1 MTGHIGKNRRTTKK
15 DKTGQKSVA
24 ENKENGSFPSLP
36 QGTELTTQSTSDGSS
51 EVEDKIPFEGS
62 RFTLL
67 PPIERRS
74 DLTSTRPLSPTYIV
88 PIQSSKSIIEIEKSH
103 SSIGKPIGLPPI
115 ESSDGIT
122 NMVNTKL
129 RDSMDKQRREQMDN
143 IKPPKRS
150 KTHTMHKD
158 LQRGDSFE
166 LLRAEKI
173 RCAELE
179 SYQAN
184 PGKRNAEWDSRQGS
198 GCSKR
203 DQGSKRSS
211 RKRKDQ
217 DDRVK
222 VVKKSGKKR
231 EVTTTKH
238 GEDGTTSKA
247 T

>member
-1 MTGHIGKNRRTTKK
+1 MTGHVGKTRRSTKK
-15 DKTGQKSVA
+15 DKKGQKTTS
-24 ENKENGSFPSLP
+24 ENKDNGSFPSLP
-36 QGTELTTQSTSDGSS
+36 ESSELTSQSTTDGNADND
-51 EVEDKIPFEGS
+51 DKIPFQGS

-67 PPIERRS
+67 PPIERKG
-74 DLTSTRPLSPTYIV
+74 DFESTARPMSPTYII
-88 PIQSSKSIIEIEKSH
+88 PIQSSKSIVEIEKSH

-115 ESSDGIT
+115 ESSDGLT
-122 NMVNTKL
+122 NMVNTLL
-129 RDSMDKQRREQMDN
+129 RDNIDKQRREQMDN

-184 PGKRNAEWDSRQGS
+184 PDKRRDSRQGS

-203 DQGSKRSS
+203 DQGSKKSS
-211 RKRKDQ
+211 RKRKDL

-222 VVKKSGKKR
+222 STKKIGRRQDKSTAKY
-231 EVTTTKH
+231 
-238 GEDGTTSKA
+238 EDDG
-247 T
+247 